1 MKNSHGLL
9 SFLKFAGLSGL
20 GWLLDITIFLTLVS
34 VFKLEPFQA
43 NTVSSCTAALGVFL
57 LSRELI
63 YRKASKVLLLR
74 VAIYLT
80 YTLIVIVVASTVID
94 IIVSILRPLAE
105 NIIGEWSLIVLAGTA
120 KVIVTPPQLILNYYM
135 SRFIS
140 ERQFSRP
147 F

>member
-1 MKNSHGLL
+1 MKNLHGIL
-9 SFLKFAGLSGL
+9 SFMKFAGISGL

-34 VFKLEPFQA
+34 VFKLELFQA
-43 NTVSSCTAALGVFL
+43 NTVSSCTAALVVFL
-57 LSRELI
+57 LSREFI
-63 YRKASKVLLLR
+63 FHKTSKVLLLR

-80 YTLIVIVVASTVID
+80 YTLIVIFVASMVIG

-105 NIIGEWSLIVLAGTA
+105 NIIDKWMMIVLAGTA

-140 ERQFSRP
+140 ERQI
-147 F
+147 